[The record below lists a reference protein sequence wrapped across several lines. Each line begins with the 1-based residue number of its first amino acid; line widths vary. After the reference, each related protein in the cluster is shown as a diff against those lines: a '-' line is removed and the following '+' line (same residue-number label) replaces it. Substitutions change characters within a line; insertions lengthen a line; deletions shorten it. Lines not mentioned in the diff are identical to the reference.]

1 MKRFAR
7 WLARLYPR
15 QWRARYGEEF
25 DALLEDATLGWRDC
39 WGVVLSALEV
49 RMETT
54 PLPRIVNLVS
64 RDIPYGHE
72 LESSV
77 EYARE
82 DGSKMLVKHFDR
94 EIDFGDSYV
103 ALKHW
108 SRGAEPAQ
116 TVLVF
121 GTKGDVEGDF
131 RTDQTEML
139 VLQTDGTVRRTEQT
153 VKTSLKYDAIRNRLR
168 DRYRSGMAAG
178 LSPDEIHQQ
187 IVKEGELAEW
197 S

>member
-1 MKRFAR
+1 MKRLAR

-25 DALLEDATLGWRDC
+25 EALLEDATLGWRDC
-39 WGVVLSALEV
+39 FGVVLSALEI

-54 PLPRIVNLVS
+54 NFPRIVNLVS
-64 RDIPYGHE
+64 RDIPYGYE

-77 EYARE
+77 EYPRE

-103 ALKHW
+103 TLRHW
-108 SRGAEPAQ
+108 SRGVEPAQ

-121 GTKGDVEGDF
+121 GAKGEVEGGF

-139 VLQTDGTVRRTEQT
+139 VLQADGTVRRTEQT
-153 VKTSLKYDAIRNRLR
+153 VKTSLKHDAIR

-178 LSPDEIHQQ
+178 LSPDEVHRQ
-187 IVKEGELAEW
+187 IVKEGELAQW